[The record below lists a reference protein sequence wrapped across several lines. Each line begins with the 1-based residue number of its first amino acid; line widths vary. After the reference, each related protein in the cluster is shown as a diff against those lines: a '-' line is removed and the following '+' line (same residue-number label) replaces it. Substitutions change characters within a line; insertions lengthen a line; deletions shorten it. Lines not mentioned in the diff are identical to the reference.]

1 MNLTGIEPITEEN
14 KKDWINWIKDSIN
27 YIDYGADRN
36 DYGGNGNNRTFGTD
50 LDDLDEARKFL
61 AAVFL
66 TLQQN
71 TLTPKN
77 VTV

>member
-1 MNLTGIEPITEEN
+1 MNLAGIDPITEAN
-14 KKDWINWIKDSIN
+14 KKDWINWIGGQID
-27 YIDYGADRN
+27 YIDNEADYN
-36 DYGGNGNNRTFGTD
+36 DYGNSRVFNTS
-50 LDDLDEARKFL
+50 LDDLDEARKL
-61 AAVFL
+61 LGAVFL

>member
-1 MNLTGIEPITEEN
+1 MNLTGIDPITEEN
-14 KKDWINWIKDSIN
+14 KKDWINWIGGQIN
-27 YIDYGADRN
+27 YIDIEADYN
-36 DYGGNGNNRTFGTD
+36 DYGSNRVFNTD
-50 LDDLDEARKFL
+50 LDDIDEARKFL